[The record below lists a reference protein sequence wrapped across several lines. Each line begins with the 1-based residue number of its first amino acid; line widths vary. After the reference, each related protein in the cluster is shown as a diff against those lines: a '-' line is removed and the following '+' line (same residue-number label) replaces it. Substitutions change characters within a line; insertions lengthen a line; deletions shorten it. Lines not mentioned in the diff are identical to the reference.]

1 MPTTSSATTQPAMFA
16 GQDCAK
22 RMPFSMHGMCM
33 IAAASIILIET
44 GVLASV
50 SFVARTLIITLILG
64 ILGLGVV
71 LTLSGLTGLR
81 GLVGLIEGPGT
92 SQGD

>member
-1 MPTTSSATTQPAMFA
+1 
-16 GQDCAK
+16 
-22 RMPFSMHGMCM
+22 
-33 IAAASIILIET
+33 SIILIET